1 MEKYGVVGLKPP
13 QPLTTLTAE
22 GYKKWLQ
29 LFQLYL
35 RASGGIN
42 QDEETQIAVLLHCM
56 GEQCVEIY
64 NTFNFNDEEE
74 KKFDSVIDQFN
85 KYFIPIQNECF
96 NSHIFFS
103 RNQLDGEKI
112 DSYVTELKKLASDC
126 NFGELKN
133 RLIRDRIV
141 AGIIDSRLRDRLLR
155 ETDLTM
161 EKCIMIC
168 KSAEIISEQTQ
179 RFQTSESVHPVYKK
193 KSLSQKIELGRCT
206 TNNNQNEYRRKSFV
220 CSRCG
225 GQHPK
230 MKCPA
235 FNKRCSKCN
244 RSVTS
249 TLPKFE
255 NKKFKNN
262 NSNYRQELQRKQFL
276 QEKYYNKHTRKL
288 PEIDSGKVV
297 KIKDEN
303 SSGPHKSGIVLG
315 QAQAPRSYIVK
326 TEEGG
331 LIVRN
336 RRDLIPNGKYYD
348 RSRIYE
354 ESEESSV
361 IHNNN
366 NIEKNVNVPNNLN
379 CQRLNNSNVQNKS
392 DTLESN
398 SKYTTRSG
406 REIKR
411 PKHLADYC

>member
-35 RASGGIN
+35 KASGGIN

-206 TNNNQNEYRRKSFV
+206 TNKNQNEYRRKSFV

-244 RSVTS
+244 
-249 TLPKFE
+249 
-255 NKKFKNN
+255 
-262 NSNYRQELQRKQFL
+262 
-276 QEKYYNKHTRKL
+276 RKL

>member
-206 TNNNQNEYRRKSFV
+206 TNKNQNEYRRKSFV

-244 RSVTS
+244 RFV
-249 TLPKFE
+249 KMIV
-255 NKKFKNN
+255 N
-262 NSNYRQELQRKQFL
+262 QF
-276 QEKYYNKHTRKL
+276 
-288 PEIDSGKVV
+288 
-297 KIKDEN
+297 
-303 SSGPHKSGIVLG
+303 
-315 QAQAPRSYIVK
+315 
-326 TEEGG
+326 
-331 LIVRN
+331 
-336 RRDLIPNGKYYD
+336 
-348 RSRIYE
+348 
-354 ESEESSV
+354 
-361 IHNNN
+361 
-366 NIEKNVNVPNNLN
+366 
-379 CQRLNNSNVQNKS
+379 
-392 DTLESN
+392 
-398 SKYTTRSG
+398 
-406 REIKR
+406 
-411 PKHLADYC
+411 

>member
-1 MEKYGVVGLKPP
+1 MFMP
-13 QPLTTLTAE
+13 
-22 GYKKWLQ
+22 
-29 LFQLYL
+29 
-35 RASGGIN
+35 
-42 QDEETQIAVLLHCM
+42 
-56 GEQCVEIY
+56 
-64 NTFNFNDEEE
+64 
-74 KKFDSVIDQFN
+74 
-85 KYFIPIQNECF
+85 
-96 NSHIFFS
+96 
-103 RNQLDGEKI
+103 
-112 DSYVTELKKLASDC
+112 SY
-126 NFGELKN
+126 
-133 RLIRDRIV
+133 
-141 AGIIDSRLRDRLLR
+141 
-155 ETDLTM
+155 
-161 EKCIMIC
+161 
-168 KSAEIISEQTQ
+168 
-179 RFQTSESVHPVYKK
+179 PVCAP
-193 KSLSQKIELGRCT
+193 LSQ
-206 TNNNQNEYRRKSFV
+206 
-220 CSRCG
+220 CSWGFSLVR
-225 GQHPK
+225 GQP
-230 MKCPA
+230 
-235 FNKRCSKCN
+235 N
-244 RSVTS
+244 RFATV
-249 TLPKFE
+249 
-255 NKKFKNN
+255 
-262 NSNYRQELQRKQFL
+262 ELQRKQFL

>member
-1 MEKYGVVGLKPP
+1 
-13 QPLTTLTAE
+13 
-22 GYKKWLQ
+22 
-29 LFQLYL
+29 
-35 RASGGIN
+35 
-42 QDEETQIAVLLHCM
+42 
-56 GEQCVEIY
+56 
-64 NTFNFNDEEE
+64 
-74 KKFDSVIDQFN
+74 
-85 KYFIPIQNECF
+85 
-96 NSHIFFS
+96 
-103 RNQLDGEKI
+103 
-112 DSYVTELKKLASDC
+112 
-126 NFGELKN
+126 
-133 RLIRDRIV
+133 
-141 AGIIDSRLRDRLLR
+141 
-155 ETDLTM
+155 
-161 EKCIMIC
+161 
-168 KSAEIISEQTQ
+168 
-179 RFQTSESVHPVYKK
+179 
-193 KSLSQKIELGRCT
+193 
-206 TNNNQNEYRRKSFV
+206 
-220 CSRCG
+220 
-225 GQHPK
+225 

-244 RSVTS
+244 
-249 TLPKFE
+249 
-255 NKKFKNN
+255 
-262 NSNYRQELQRKQFL
+262 
-276 QEKYYNKHTRKL
+276 RKL